1 MERKTNKPL
10 KRFGQNYIRDKN
22 VLLKIISEFNPQPE
36 DKIIE
41 IGPGRGALTK
51 LLLEKVNNF
60 TAIEIDTRVIK
71 TLRTLSQN
79 INIVNNDFLNI
90 DLNSFYKNDNKKI
103 RIIGNIPYNITS
115 PIIFKLIDNHEILFD
130 AVFMVQHEVAKRMTG
145 EKGTKNYGIFSIIIN
160 YFCDVSYCFKVSRN
174 VFQPKPNVDSAVVH
188 LRFRSNKEEYL
199 VQKTFIKVVKASFGN
214 RRKILKN
221 SLSNSIFKNFN
232 FSNCKIDLSKRA
244 EDLDIKDFIR
254 LTKFILKNEQK

>member
-1 MERKTNKPL
+1 MEREIHKPL

-22 VLLKIISEFNPQPE
+22 VLLKIISEFNPKSK

-51 LLLEKVNNF
+51 LLLEKANNL
-60 TAIEIDTRVIK
+60 TAIEIDTRVIE
-71 TLRTLSQN
+71 TLRTLSQY
-79 INIVNNDFLNI
+79 INIVNKDFLTI
-90 DLNSFYKNDNKKI
+90 DLNSFYKNDSKKI

-115 PIIFKLIDNHEILFD
+115 PIIFKLIDNHKIISD

-145 EKGTKNYGIFSIIIN
+145 IKGTKDYGIFSIILN
-160 YFCDVSYCFKVSRN
+160 YFCEVRFCFKVSRN

-188 LRFRSNKEEYL
+188 LRFKSNKEEYL
-199 VQKTFIKVVKASFGN
+199 VQKTFIKIVKASFGN
-214 RRKILKN
+214 RRKMLKN
-221 SLSNSIFKNFN
+221 SLSNSIFKDLD

-254 LTKFILKNEQK
+254 LSKFTLKNQLK

>member
-1 MERKTNKPL
+1 MERKTNKSL

-22 VLLKIISEFNPQPE
+22 VLLNIISEFNPQPE

-188 LRFRSNKEEYL
+188 LRFKSNKEEYL

-232 FSNCKIDLSKRA
+232 FSNCKIELSKRA

-254 LTKFILKNEQK
+254 LTKFILKNEHK

>member
-1 MERKTNKPL
+1 MERETHKPL

-22 VLLKIISEFNPQPE
+22 VLLKIISEFNPIPE

-51 LLLEKVNNF
+51 LLLEKANNL
-60 TAIEIDTRVIK
+60 TAIEIDTRVIE
-71 TLRTLSQN
+71 TLRTLSQY
-79 INIVNNDFLNI
+79 INIVNKDFLTI
-90 DLNSFYKNDNKKI
+90 DLNSFYKNDSKKI

-115 PIIFKLIDNHEILFD
+115 PIIFKLIDNHKIISD

-145 EKGTKNYGIFSIIIN
+145 IKGTKDYGIFSIILN
-160 YFCDVSYCFKVSRN
+160 YFCEVRFCFKVSRN

-188 LRFRSNKEEYL
+188 LRFKSNKEEYL
-199 VQKTFIKVVKASFGN
+199 VQKTFIKIVKASFGN
-214 RRKILKN
+214 RRKMLKN
-221 SLSNSIFKNFN
+221 SLSNSIFKDLD

-254 LTKFILKNEQK
+254 LSKFTLKNQLK